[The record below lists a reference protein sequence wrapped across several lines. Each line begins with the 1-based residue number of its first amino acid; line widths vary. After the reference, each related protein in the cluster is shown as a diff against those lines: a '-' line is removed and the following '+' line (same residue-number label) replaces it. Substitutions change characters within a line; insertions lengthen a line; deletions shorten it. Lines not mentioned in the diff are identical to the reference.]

1 MNLYEIVID
10 MSKKGAFR
18 FKWRY
23 AVTTREALETAMRVD
38 NDDCNKVIGII
49 DEDGIYIRVENLLEE
64 QNND

>member
-10 MSKKGAFR
+10 MPKKDAFR

-23 AVTTREALETAMRVD
+23 AETTREALETAMRVD